1 MFLLLLLTIICFLLL
16 VRKLTRHLQDKK
28 AAEDSLRKEEEPLV
42 QYVGVRGDRY
52 TFNPKENKEVNSIPK
67 YQVNS
72 VTGDFQSELSGPDP
86 YSDQGYETGKISSK
100 QPLSQQT
107 AGFSEIM
114 DYWAID
120 FKELTIIHPPIAQ
133 GGSSVVNKALYHDT
147 VVAVKMFFVVAGE
160 HPQNEIEREVNLL
173 TRLHHPNIVLFMGA
187 CKDPLCII
195 TEYAERGS
203 LYEVVRKTPKA
214 LTPQM
219 IRKLALDVLRGL
231 IYIHTRKPSIL
242 HRDLKSM
249 NVLITNDWIGKI
261 ADFGLSKAFLPQP
274 SDSRSRVGTTRWLA
288 PEVLRNN
295 QYSFKSDAY
304 SFGMVVW
311 EMWAKELPY
320 TGESFENRIE
330 EAILSGERPEIGED
344 VPEMWADVIESCWA
358 DEPSSRP
365 SLREVMVK
373 IRNSSV

>member
-1 MFLLLLLTIICFLLL
+1 VFLLLLLTIICFLLL

-67 YQVNS
+67 YQ
-72 VTGDFQSELSGPDP
+72 GDFQSELSGPDP